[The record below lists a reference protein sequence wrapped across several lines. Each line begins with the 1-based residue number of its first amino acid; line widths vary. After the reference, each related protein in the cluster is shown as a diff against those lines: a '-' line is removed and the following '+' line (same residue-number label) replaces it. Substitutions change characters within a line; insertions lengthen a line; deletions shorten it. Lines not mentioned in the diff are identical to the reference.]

1 VEVSPFQ
8 KLLFCNSWAAAPRAR
23 LPPAAL
29 ITGALA
35 QREVLEAFAYQR
47 FRRHHR
53 QVRETQLLHGAP
65 FRLAAVAITS
75 LSGVHEP
82 HQIFKH
88 PAIDYANHGAA
99 FVAASSTQLP
109 SALTGMTQPQ
119 HLPE

>member
-1 VEVSPFQ
+1 
-8 KLLFCNSWAAAPRAR
+8 LLFCHSRDVLPRAR

-35 QREVLEAFAYQR
+35 QREAHEAFAYHG
-47 FRRHHR
+47 FRRDHR

-65 FRLAAVAITS
+65 FRLAAGAITS

-99 FVAASSTQLP
+99 FVAAQLDSTAFGVDGNDTAE
-109 SALTGMTQPQ
+109 ALA
-119 HLPE
+119 